1 MAGNL
6 ASIGGVHGESS
17 RTFRVNELFR
27 NVTAGLLASVVL
39 IANIVSFS
47 ALMFPGQLSEG
58 APIAIWSMLIG
69 SCIGGI
75 FVAWRT
81 TLPPIASGID
91 SPTGTVLV
99 LLSAAAG
106 SASLSSGRMP
116 AEAIQ
121 SVMLTF
127 SVATFVSGLSI
138 SLIGATRVASYLRF
152 IPFFVAG
159 GFLGAAGWF
168 LFGGGVAMSTG
179 IPLNPGVWE
188 AAWSPAGKAKLS
200 AALVTFALILI
211 VRRFIKSAFALPA
224 LILVLCVGGTLA
236 LSQSGLQGSVKGW
249 YLPSFGSL
257 KAWLPLGAVKDANP
271 EWSLLFQLM
280 PEILAV
286 SFVAMLTLITKISSI
301 EVMRRTSSDF
311 NREFTAHGL
320 GAIAAA
326 PLGGIVSALQIGISQ
341 LLVQTGGN
349 RASGIFCS
357 LFLGAVGVASF
368 DLTAM
373 IPMPVIAGLIFFL
386 GYTFLVEAFS
396 RSIAQRAWLDV
407 VLATIIMIVCIR
419 YGYVAGVLVGIAIAC
434 LFFVISY
441 AQIGVIRRVAT
452 RAEYASDVDRSQ
464 ETLAFLRDHGDAI
477 RIYWLSGYIF
487 FGSSESVFARIRED
501 LEALPRGYRGFVILD
516 FARVSGAD
524 SSAVLSLTKLR
535 DYCDRVG
542 ATLVY
547 CSLTAGNQRLLEN
560 AGFFEKGDHRFFS
573 TLNLGLS
580 WCEERLLERA
590 EPRAGDTVSFHDW
603 LQGQLGAGVKGED
616 LIGYLERKDLS
627 ESQVLYRGGEPADS
641 IELVATGSLSIDFEL
656 PQEASVRLRRFTTHT
671 LVGEMGFFWL
681 GTRSATVSSDGPA
694 TLYSITRTNFERM
707 RRERPDL
714 AINFYEF
721 IIRVLAERVEF
732 SNRTITTLAS

>member
-1 MAGNL
+1 MTGNL
-6 ASIGGVHGESS
+6 ASIDGVHGRSS
-17 RTFRVNELFR
+17 RTFKANDLFR
-27 NVTAGLLASVVL
+27 NVTAGLLASIVL
-39 IANIVSFS
+39 IANIISFS

-69 SCIGGI
+69 SGIGGI

-91 SPTGTVLV
+91 SPTGTVLI

-106 SASLSSGRMP
+106 SASLSSGRTP
-116 AEAIQ
+116 DEAIQ

-127 SVATFVSGLSI
+127 SVATLVSGLSI
-138 SLIGATRVASYLRF
+138 FLIGAMRAASFMRF

-168 LFGGGVAMSTG
+168 LFEGGVAMSTG
-179 IPLNPGVWE
+179 IRFNLDVWE
-188 AAWSPAGKAKLS
+188 GAWSQTGIAKLA
-200 AALVTFALILI
+200 AALGTFALVLI

-224 LILVLCVGGTLA
+224 LILVLCTGGTLA
-236 LSQSGLQGSVKGW
+236 LRQLGLQGPAEGW

-257 KAWLPLGAVKDANP
+257 KAWLPLAAVKDANP
-271 EWSLLFQLM
+271 KWSLLFQLM

-286 SFVAMLTLITKISSI
+286 SFVGMLSLITKISSI

-311 NREFTAHGL
+311 NREFTAHGI
-320 GAIAAA
+320 GALAAA
-326 PLGGIVSALQIGISQ
+326 PLGGIVSALQIGTSQ
-341 LLVQTGGN
+341 LLVQSGGN

-357 LFLGAVGVASF
+357 LVLGVVGIASF

-407 VLATIIMIVCIR
+407 LLATIIMIVCIR
-419 YGYVAGVLVGIAIAC
+419 YGYVAGVLAGIVFAC
-434 LFFVISY
+434 LFFAISY
-441 AQIGVIRRVAT
+441 AQIGVIRRAAT
-452 RAEYASDVDRSQ
+452 RADYASDVDRSQ
-464 ETLAFLRDHGDAI
+464 ETLAFLRDQGDAI

-487 FGSSESVFARIRED
+487 FGSSEGVFARIRED
-501 LEALPRGYRGFVILD
+501 LEALPQGYKGFVILD

-524 SSAVLSLTKLR
+524 SSAVLSLTKVR

-547 CSLTAGNQRLLEN
+547 CSLTADNQTLLER
-560 AGFFEKGDHRFFS
+560 AGFLEKGRHRFFAA
-573 TLNLGLS
+573 LNLGLS

-590 EPRAGDTVSFHDW
+590 ELRVGDAVSFHDW
-603 LQGQLGAGVKGED
+603 LQGQLGGVKGED
-616 LIGYLERKDLS
+616 LIDYLERKDLS

-641 IELVATGSLSIDFEL
+641 IELIATGNLSINFEL
-656 PQEASVRLRRFTTHT
+656 PQEPSIRLRRFTTHT
-671 LVGEMGFFWL
+671 VVGEMGFFWL

-694 TLYSITRTNFERM
+694 ILYSMTRTNFERM

-714 AINFYEF
+714 ASNFYEF

-732 SNRTITTLAS
+732 SNRTIGAIAS